1 MVFGILNVDKPKGMT
16 SRDVV
21 NVVQRMIRPVKVGH
35 AGTLDPLATGV
46 LVLLVGRATRL
57 TEYIHSVSK
66 TYVGT
71 FELGKVSDTEDIEG
85 EVTKRDVFAVPNM
98 ETVKAVVASFLGVQ
112 QQMPPAFSALKVNG
126 KRAYDLARNG
136 EKVELQTREIHVLQ
150 IEVVAY
156 EYPVLTIEIKCSSGT
171 YIRSLGRDIG
181 EALHTGAV
189 MTDLQRTSIGAFKIG
204 QAVAP
209 EFDSAGAVES
219 LLRNPLE
226 ILSGFHETV
235 LEEQQQRE
243 LYHGRPIE
251 LESVP
256 GDLTLGVSP
265 DQQLLSVL
273 KRVEGT
279 VIFKPTKNF
288 FID

>member
-1 MVFGILNVDKPKGMT
+1 MFGILNVDKPKGMT

-57 TEYIHSVSK
+57 TEYIHSVNK

-71 FELGKVSDTEDIEG
+71 FELGKVSNTEDIEG
-85 EVTKRDVFAVPNM
+85 EVINRNVLAVPNM
-98 ETVKAVVASFLGVQ
+98 ETVKEVVASFLGVQ

-181 EALHTGAV
+181 EALQTGAV
-189 MTDLQRTSIGAFKIG
+189 MTDLQRTSIGAFKIE

-209 EFDSAGAVES
+209 KFDSAVAVET

-226 ILSGFHETV
+226 ILSGFHETI

-251 LESVP
+251 LENVP

-273 KRVEGT
+273 KRVDGT

>member
-1 MVFGILNVDKPKGMT
+1 MFGILNVDKPKGMT

-46 LVLLVGRATRL
+46 LVLMVGRATRL

-66 TYVGT
+66 TYRGT
-71 FELGKVSDTEDIEG
+71 FQLGKVSNTEDIEG
-85 EVTKRDVFAVPNM
+85 EVVSRNVLAVPNLK
-98 ETVKAVVASFLGVQ
+98 TVKAVVASFSGVQ
-112 QQMPPAFSALKVNG
+112 QQMPPVFSALKVNG
-126 KRAYDLARNG
+126 KRAYDLARQG
-136 EKVELQTREIHVLQ
+136 EKVELQPREIQVFH

-156 EYPVLTIEIKCSSGT
+156 KYPVLTIEVKCTSGT

-181 EALHTGAV
+181 EALQTGAV

-209 EFDSAGAVES
+209 EFDSVGTVET

-226 ILSGFHETV
+226 ILSGFHQTI
-235 LEEQQQRE
+235 LEQQQQRE
-243 LYHGRPIE
+243 LCHGRPIE
-251 LESVP
+251 LEDVS
-256 GDLTLGVSP
+256 GDLTLGVSQ

-273 KRVEGT
+273 KRVDDT
-279 VIFKPTKNF
+279 SIFKPTKNF
-288 FID
+288 FRD

>member
-71 FELGKVSDTEDIEG
+71 FELGKVSNTEDIEG
-85 EVTKRDVFAVPNM
+85 EVIGRNVLAVPNM

-150 IEVVAY
+150 IEEVAY
-156 EYPVLTIEIKCSSGT
+156 EYPVLTIENECSSGT

-219 LLRNPLE
+219 LLRTPLE

-251 LESVP
+251 LENVP

>member
-1 MVFGILNVDKPKGMT
+1 MFGILNVDKPKGMT

-46 LVLLVGRATRL
+46 LVLMVGRATRL

-66 TYVGT
+66 TYLGT
-71 FELGKVSDTEDIEG
+71 FQLDKVSNTEDIEG
-85 EVTKRDVFAVPNM
+85 EVVSRNVLAVPNLKD
-98 ETVKAVVASFLGVQ
+98 VKAVVASFSGVQ

-126 KRAYDLARNG
+126 KRAYDLARQG
-136 EKVELQTREIHVLQ
+136 KKVELQPREIQVFY

-156 EYPVLTIEIKCSSGT
+156 KYPVLTIEVKCTSGT

-181 EALHTGAV
+181 EALQTGAV

-209 EFDSAGAVES
+209 EFDSVGTVET

-226 ILSGFHETV
+226 ILSGFHQTI
-235 LEEQQQRE
+235 LEQQQQRE
-243 LYHGRPIE
+243 LCHGRPIE
-251 LESVP
+251 LEDVS
-256 GDLTLGVSP
+256 GDLTLGVSQ

-273 KRVEGT
+273 KRVDDT
-279 VIFKPTKNF
+279 SIFKPTKNF
-288 FID
+288 FRD

>member
-71 FELGKVSDTEDIEG
+71 FELGIVSNTEDIEG
-85 EVTKRDVFAVPNM
+85 EVIGRNVLAVPNM

-189 MTDLQRTSIGAFKIG
+189 MTDLQRTSIGAFKVG

-251 LESVP
+251 LENVP

>member
-1 MVFGILNVDKPKGMT
+1 MFGILNVDKPKGMT

-136 EKVELQTREIHVLQ
+136 EKVELKTREIQVFQ

-181 EALHTGAV
+181 EALQTGAV

-209 EFDSAGAVES
+209 EFDSPGAVET

-226 ILSGFHETV
+226 ILSGFHATV

-243 LYHGRPIE
+243 LYHGRPVE
-251 LESVP
+251 LENVP

-265 DQQLLSVL
+265 DQQLLSIL
-273 KRVEGT
+273 KRVDGT

>member
-156 EYPVLTIEIKCSSGT
+156 EYPVLTIEIKCSSRT

>member
-1 MVFGILNVDKPKGMT
+1 MFGILNVDKPKGMT

-71 FELGKVSDTEDIEG
+71 FELGIVSNTEDIEG
-85 EVTKRDVFAVPNM
+85 EVIGRNVLAVPNM

-251 LESVP
+251 LENVP

>member
-1 MVFGILNVDKPKGMT
+1 MFGILNVDKPKGMT

-136 EKVELQTREIHVLQ
+136 EKVELKTREIQVLQ

-181 EALHTGAV
+181 EALQTGAV

-209 EFDSAGAVES
+209 EFDSAGAVET

-226 ILSGFHETV
+226 ILSGFHATV

-243 LYHGRPIE
+243 LYHGRPVE
-251 LESVP
+251 LENVP

-265 DQQLLSVL
+265 DQQLLSIL
-273 KRVEGT
+273 KRVDGT

>member
-1 MVFGILNVDKPKGMT
+1 MFGILNVDKPKGMT

-46 LVLLVGRATRL
+46 LVLMVGRATRL

-66 TYVGT
+66 TYLGT
-71 FELGKVSDTEDIEG
+71 FQLGKVSNTEDIEG
-85 EVTKRDVFAVPNM
+85 EVVSRNVLAVPNLK
-98 ETVKAVVASFLGVQ
+98 TVKAVVASFSGVQ

-126 KRAYDLARNG
+126 KRAYDLARQG
-136 EKVELQTREIHVLQ
+136 EKVELQPREIQVFH

-156 EYPVLTIEIKCSSGT
+156 KYPVLTIEVKCTSGT

-181 EALHTGAV
+181 EALQTGAV

-209 EFDSAGAVES
+209 EFDSVGAVET

-226 ILSGFHETV
+226 ILSGFHQTI
-235 LEEQQQRE
+235 LERTS
-243 LYHGRPIE
+243 L
-251 LESVP
+251 
-256 GDLTLGVSP
+256 
-265 DQQLLSVL
+265 
-273 KRVEGT
+273 
-279 VIFKPTKNF
+279 NMM
-288 FID
+288 

>member
-1 MVFGILNVDKPKGMT
+1 MFGILNVDKPKGMT

-21 NVVQRMIRPVKVGH
+21 NVVHRMIRPVKVGH

-46 LVLLVGRATRL
+46 LVLMVGRATRL

-66 TYVGT
+66 TYLGT
-71 FELGKVSDTEDIEG
+71 FQLGKVSNTEDIEG
-85 EVTKRDVFAVPNM
+85 EVVSRNVLAVPNLK
-98 ETVKAVVASFLGVQ
+98 TVKAVVASFSGVQ

-126 KRAYDLARNG
+126 KRAYDLARQG
-136 EKVELQTREIHVLQ
+136 EKVELQPREIQVFH

-156 EYPVLTIEIKCSSGT
+156 KYPVLTIEVKCTSGT

-181 EALHTGAV
+181 EALQTGAV

-209 EFDSAGAVES
+209 EFDSVGTVET

-226 ILSGFHETV
+226 ILSGFHQTI
-235 LEEQQQRE
+235 LEQQQQRE
-243 LYHGRPIE
+243 LCHGRPIE
-251 LESVP
+251 LEDVS
-256 GDLTLGVSP
+256 GDLTLGVSQ

-273 KRVEGT
+273 KRVDDT
-279 VIFKPTKNF
+279 SIFKPTKNF
-288 FID
+288 FRD

>member
-1 MVFGILNVDKPKGMT
+1 MFGILNVDKPKGMT

-57 TEYIHSVSK
+57 SEYIQSVSK

-98 ETVKAVVASFLGVQ
+98 ETVKAVVASLLGVQ

-126 KRAYDLARNG
+126 KRAYDLARNR
-136 EKVELQTREIHVLQ
+136 EKVELKTREIQVFQ

-181 EALHTGAV
+181 EALQTGAV

-209 EFDSAGAVES
+209 EFDSAGAVEM

-226 ILSGFHETV
+226 ILSGFHATV

-243 LYHGRPIE
+243 LYHGRPVE
-251 LESVP
+251 LENVP

-265 DQQLLSVL
+265 DQQLLSIL
-273 KRVEGT
+273 KRVDGT

>member
-1 MVFGILNVDKPKGMT
+1 MFGILNVDKPKGMT

-71 FELGKVSDTEDIEG
+71 FELGKVSDTEDIQG
-85 EVTKRDVFAVPNM
+85 EVINRNVLAVPNM
-98 ETVKAVVASFLGVQ
+98 ETVKEVVASFLGVQ
-112 QQMPPAFSALKVNG
+112 QQMPPAFSALKIKG

-136 EKVELQTREIHVLQ
+136 EKVELQTREIQVLQ

-156 EYPVLTIEIKCSSGT
+156 EYPVLTIEIECSSGT

-181 EALHTGAV
+181 EALQTGAV
-189 MTDLQRTSIGAFKIG
+189 MTDLQRTSIVAFKIE

-209 EFDSAGAVES
+209 KFDSAVAVET

-226 ILSGFHETV
+226 ILSGFHETI

-251 LESVP
+251 LENVP

-273 KRVEGT
+273 KMFDGT

>member
-1 MVFGILNVDKPKGMT
+1 MFGILNVDKPKGMT

-46 LVLLVGRATRL
+46 LVLMVGRATRL

-66 TYVGT
+66 TYRGT
-71 FELGKVSDTEDIEG
+71 FQLGKVSNTEDIEG
-85 EVTKRDVFAVPNM
+85 EVVSRNVLAVPNLK
-98 ETVKAVVASFLGVQ
+98 TVKAVVASFSGVQ

-126 KRAYDLARNG
+126 KRAYDLARQG
-136 EKVELQTREIHVLQ
+136 EKVELQPREIQVFH

-156 EYPVLTIEIKCSSGT
+156 KYPVLTIEVKCTSGT

-181 EALHTGAV
+181 EALQTGAV

-209 EFDSAGAVES
+209 EFDSVGAVET

-226 ILSGFHETV
+226 ILSGFHQTI
-235 LEEQQQRE
+235 LEQQQQRE
-243 LYHGRPIE
+243 LCHGRPIE
-251 LESVP
+251 LEDVS
-256 GDLTLGVSP
+256 GDLTLGVSQ

-273 KRVEGT
+273 KRVDDT
-279 VIFKPTKNF
+279 SIFKPTKNF
-288 FID
+288 FRD

>member
-112 QQMPPAFSALKVNG
+112 QQMPPAFSALKIKG

-136 EKVELQTREIHVLQ
+136 EKVELKTREIQVLQ

-181 EALHTGAV
+181 EALQTGAV

-209 EFDSAGAVES
+209 EFDSAGAVET

-226 ILSGFHETV
+226 ILSGFHATV

-243 LYHGRPIE
+243 LYHGRPVE
-251 LESVP
+251 LENVP

-273 KRVEGT
+273 KRVDGT